1 MQARWK
7 KRKGGVLELKPS
19 PKLKP
24 ITLDIFERGCYLI
37 GVDPDKF
44 LAGEDVLSKYPEIPL
59 ANSDDFLRLVLCN
72 YGAFRDWKQWPL
84 DVSQTVLALI
94 AANFLVASRGRSRL
108 SMRTYW
114 RLRILLFIT
123 QRQKKRAMRRLPFAS
138 N

>member
-1 MQARWK
+1 MRARWK
-7 KRKGGVLELKPS
+7 KRKGGVLVLKPS

-44 LAGEDVLSKYPEIPL
+44 LAGKDVLSKYPEIPL
-59 ANSDDFLRLVLCN
+59 ANSDDFLRLVLRN
-72 YGAFRDWKQWPL
+72 YESFRDWKQWPL

-94 AANFLVASRGRSRL
+94 AANFLIASRGKSRL
-108 SMRTYW
+108 SMRTLW
-114 RLRILLFIT
+114 ALRLLLHIT
-123 QRQKKRAMRRLPFAS
+123 QWRKKRAMRQQPFAS